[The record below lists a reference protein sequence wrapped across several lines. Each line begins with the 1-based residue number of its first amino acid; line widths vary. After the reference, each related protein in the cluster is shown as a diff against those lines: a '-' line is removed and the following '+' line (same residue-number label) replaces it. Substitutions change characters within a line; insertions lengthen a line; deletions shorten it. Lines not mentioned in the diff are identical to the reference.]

1 MKLTFKVKRFEELST
16 IELYKIL
23 RLRAEVFIVEQNC
36 IYQDVD
42 DKDQNALHLIGYK
55 NEEIVAYARLFD
67 AGLYFENPS
76 IGRVEVSK
84 KERNGDF
91 RS

>member
-55 NEEIVAYARLFD
+55 NEEIV
-67 AGLYFENPS
+67 G
-76 IGRVEVSK
+76 
-84 KERNGDF
+84 
-91 RS
+91 